1 MSKTLPFN
9 VLIFSL
15 IFSSVSYSQEM
26 KRGIEYK
33 FEIKTYI
40 ESKSVVWYGWDFSNS
55 RMNDFAKLSEGEL
68 MVNKYIPGICE
79 RLNKRYPPE
88 LIEKNLDKQNFTYDF
103 GSVQKLYQNLNTKEY
118 VVSTS
123 YSFSVDDLKNIIKGY
138 DLPQS
143 EGVGFVIN
151 VEELN
156 KTERFVTGYVTF
168 FDIKTKEI
176 LWTTKMKGKPGSKYG
191 LAMYWLE
198 GVSEL
203 YEYFNGDI
211 YRKTI
216 KTYKKEFGL

>member
-1 MSKTLPFN
+1 
-9 VLIFSL
+9 
-15 IFSSVSYSQEM
+15 M
-26 KRGIEYK
+26 KKGIEYK
-33 FEIKTYI
+33 FDMKSFYMAKTI
-40 ESKSVVWYGWDFSNS
+40 VWYGWDFSNS

-88 LIEKNLDKQNFTYDF
+88 LIEKNLGKQNFSYDF
-103 GSVQKLYQNLNTKEY
+103 GSVQKLYQKLNTNEY
-118 VVSTS
+118 VVTTS
-123 YSFSVDDLKNIIKGY
+123 YSFSVDDLKKIIKDY
-138 DLPQS
+138 DLPQT

-168 FDIKTKEI
+168 FDIQTKEI

-203 YEYFNGDI
+203 YEYFNGDV
-211 YRKTI
+211 YRKSI
-216 KTYKKEFGL
+216 KSFKKETGF